1 MTQLLNDTNN
11 KESNQNPHP
20 HINKITMVM
29 AGDEEGGLE
38 KHVVELSNGLASRG
52 YQVSVIA
59 HEKYKDR
66 LSQHIQFVPVDL
78 SKSRRNPLVLWQL
91 FTAIKITQPDI
102 LHVQAN
108 KAVAMVAPL
117 LKWLKI
123 PSVATLH
130 SRKKNTNMFKPF
142 DAVIAVSPN
151 AAEAINHFNKFV
163 VLNGIEPPILNSN
176 IAKSI
181 PPVVLAVGRLV
192 PVKGFDV
199 LIKAWEQVENAEL
212 WIVGDGFEQENL
224 LKLVNELN
232 LSHSVKF
239 LGFRSDIAE
248 LMQQASLY
256 VMSSHYEGCPYTM
269 VESLLCKTPMISTAV
284 GAMTMVLPE
293 QYLCPQND
301 VVALHDLIVKSL
313 NRLDQLN
320 QDFQSV
326 FTYAEKNLVLNGMIE
341 NIEKVYQQ
349 VSNA

>member
-1 MTQLLNDTNN
+1 
-11 KESNQNPHP
+11 
-20 HINKITMVM
+20 M

-38 KHVVELSNGLASRG
+38 KHVIELSNGLAKRG

-59 HEKYKDR
+59 HKKYKDR
-66 LSQHIQFVPVDL
+66 LDAGINFVPVDL
-78 SKSRRNPLVLWQL
+78 SKSRRNPMVLWQL
-91 FTAIKITQPDI
+91 FTAIKTTQPDI

-117 LKWLKI
+117 LKWLKV
-123 PSVATLH
+123 PAVATLH
-130 SRKKNTNMFKPF
+130 SRKKNTNMFERF

-151 AAEAINHFNKFV
+151 AAEAVNHSKKFV
-163 VLNGIEPPILNSN
+163 VLNGIEPPILNPN

-212 WIVGDGFEQENL
+212 WIVGDGFESENL
-224 LKLVNELN
+224 LQLVNDLD

-239 LGFRSDIAE
+239 LGFRTDISE

-269 VESLLCKTPMISTAV
+269 VESLLCGTPMISTAV
-284 GAMTMVLPE
+284 GAMKTVLPE
-293 QYLCPQND
+293 QYLCAEND
-301 VVALHDLIVKSL
+301 VVALHHLIIKSL
-313 NRLDQLN
+313 SQLDQIN